1 MAVAGAPAFLLT
13 RPAGDWGLPF
23 PFARRLA
30 AGAAALVGLLVATP
44 GVMIRG
50 VTLAVVT
57 LSFAY
62 ALDQLVFNN
71 KDLVGLSSTASSA
84 GSPSLFGYRF
94 GPLDQLDDR
103 GVPSV
108 PFGIFV
114 SIVLIL
120 AVAAVANIR
129 RGSTGRRMLAVRA
142 NEQIGRAHV

>member
-1 MAVAGAPAFLLT
+1 MCALVAGVQTCA
-13 RPAGDWGLPF
+13 LP
-23 PFARRLA
+23 
-30 AGAAALVGLLVATP
+30 
-44 GVMIRG
+44 IWG
-50 VTLAVVT
+50 VTLSVVT

-84 GSPSLFGYRF
+84 GTPSLFGYRF
-94 GPLDQLDDR
+94 GLLDQLDDR

-142 NEQIGRAHV
+142 NARAAA